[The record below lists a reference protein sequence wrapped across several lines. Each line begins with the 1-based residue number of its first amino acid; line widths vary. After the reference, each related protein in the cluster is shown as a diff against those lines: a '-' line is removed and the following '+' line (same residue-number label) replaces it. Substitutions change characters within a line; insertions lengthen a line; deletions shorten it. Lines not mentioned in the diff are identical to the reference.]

1 MRVGTIGGGIIV
13 ALLVMMRW
21 WLALWLPKVIVAA
34 IHVIRLNAD

>member
-13 ALLVMMRW
+13 ALLVMRW